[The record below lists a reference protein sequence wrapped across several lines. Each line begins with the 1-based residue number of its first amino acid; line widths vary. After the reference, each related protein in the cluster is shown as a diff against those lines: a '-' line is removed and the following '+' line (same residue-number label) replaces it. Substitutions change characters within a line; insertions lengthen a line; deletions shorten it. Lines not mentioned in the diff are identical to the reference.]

1 MDKKNE
7 IRKKRYKMLQWILG
21 KSLKLDYAISDKR
34 ETSISDSTNYGY
46 TPFCEQASR
55 SSRIFKNFRHYNVY
69 RGIVEDVGYDIG
81 VGCWNI
87 IQTKNVSDGVL
98 EECWKND
105 TVGGAETYFYEGLK
119 KPVAPATM
127 RYAKIMLELKELF
140 GELKNVVEIGVGYGG
155 QSRILRRFNSIQS
168 YGLVDIP
175 QALGVSKKYLS
186 RFFSDEE
193 MKQYHFINGTTLK
206 KTLKPEFVMSNYAF
220 SELCREVQDVYLE
233 HIITH
238 ARKGYITW
246 NELSHSRLN
255 GHSIEEVCAMIPG
268 SEIIDEIP
276 LSAEGNQVIL
286 WGANPE
292 AVSRMKKDEQN
303 DKKD

>member
-193 MKQYHFINGTTLK
+193 MKQYHFIN
-206 KTLKPEFVMSNYAF
+206 
-220 SELCREVQDVYLE
+220 
-233 HIITH
+233 
-238 ARKGYITW
+238 
-246 NELSHSRLN
+246 
-255 GHSIEEVCAMIPG
+255 
-268 SEIIDEIP
+268 
-276 LSAEGNQVIL
+276 
-286 WGANPE
+286 
-292 AVSRMKKDEQN
+292 
-303 DKKD
+303 

>member
-1 MDKKNE
+1 
-7 IRKKRYKMLQWILG
+7 
-21 KSLKLDYAISDKR
+21 
-34 ETSISDSTNYGY
+34 
-46 TPFCEQASR
+46 
-55 SSRIFKNFRHYNVY
+55 
-69 RGIVEDVGYDIG
+69 
-81 VGCWNI
+81 
-87 IQTKNVSDGVL
+87 
-98 EECWKND
+98 
-105 TVGGAETYFYEGLK
+105 
-119 KPVAPATM
+119 M
-127 RYAKIMLELKELF
+127 RYAKITLELKELF
-140 GELKNVVEIGVGYGG
+140 GEPKNVVEIGVGYGG
-155 QSRILRRFNSIQS
+155 QSRILRIFNSIQS

-276 LSAEGNQVIL
+276 LSAEGNKVIL

>member
-1 MDKKNE
+1 
-7 IRKKRYKMLQWILG
+7 
-21 KSLKLDYAISDKR
+21 
-34 ETSISDSTNYGY
+34 
-46 TPFCEQASR
+46 
-55 SSRIFKNFRHYNVY
+55 
-69 RGIVEDVGYDIG
+69 
-81 VGCWNI
+81 
-87 IQTKNVSDGVL
+87 
-98 EECWKND
+98 
-105 TVGGAETYFYEGLK
+105 
-119 KPVAPATM
+119 M

-155 QSRILRRFNSIQS
+155 QSRILRRFNPIQS

-206 KTLKPEFVMSNYAF
+206 KILKPEFVMSNYAF

-233 HIITH
+233 QIITH

-268 SEIIDEIP
+268 SEIIDEVP
-276 LSAEGNQVIL
+276 LSAEGNKVIL
-286 WGANPE
+286 WGANLKV
-292 AVSRMKKDEQN
+292 VSRMKKDEQN